1 MGRESRA
8 RGAERGADLHEL
20 LDQHLSRHVWHGDDI
35 EVEEGRLEHALDL
48 RLAADGLRLGPL
60 VRAEQRLERAH
71 QALELLL
78 WHEAHDERGVDGPKL
93 HREGLDLRARAQ
105 RRTWM
110 WWMCGGRGFAEWLA
124 RACSATRLL
133 ASRNGALL
141 QPGEKRRQRRHLV
154 GACRLHSGACR
165 PGLSNIRANP
175 GITPEAPVGV
185 DCPKY
190 VILARLALGLTPDR
204 RPLPNI

>member
-1 MGRESRA
+1 VGSHGGRADAGSGRWGTRA
-8 RGAERGADLHEL
+8 GRGAERGADLHEL

-93 HREGLDLRARAQ
+93 HREGLDLRARA
-105 RRTWM
+105 RRRSRTRR
-110 WWMCGGRGFAEWLA
+110 MCGGRGFAEWLA

-141 QPGEKRRQRRHLV
+141 QPGK
-154 GACRLHSGACR
+154 
-165 PGLSNIRANP
+165 
-175 GITPEAPVGV
+175 
-185 DCPKY
+185 
-190 VILARLALGLTPDR
+190 
-204 RPLPNI
+204 